1 MSKRWFAVVLAG
13 LMLLC
18 AACGSSENSSHE
30 ESSQEVSKEESSK
43 AESSAEES
51 SAQESSRAV
60 MVMPAGN
67 LNPLTGLYDISDEAV
82 GKRPVAIMINNIKDS
97 LPQYGIA
104 GADIMFE
111 MVAEEGISRM
121 MAIWADYTAIPDACS
136 VRSAR
141 PYYVDFAAGFDAL
154 YLHVGGSQAGLDRIK
169 ELGVSDLDA
178 IYGDYGLYERDPE
191 RLKTYA
197 LEHTMYVKG
206 QNIPQAMEEYGIRT
220 ELDETHQGPAFS
232 FQMPGNAQP
241 VGEKKCEELTIWYSD
256 EYYSTFTY
264 NDQDGLY
271 YKQHSGQPH
280 MVQDTGTQL
289 VFTNVLVLETNVSS
303 VDGYR
308 MAIESDGGTGYFFSN
323 GTMLEIEWSKRTPYD
338 QIQVKDKDGKEVVFN
353 AGKTYIGVTEY
364 GMTEVK

>member
-121 MAIWADYTAIPDACS
+121 MAIWADYTAIPDVCS

-169 ELGVSDLDA
+169 ELGESDLDA
-178 IYGDYGLYERDPE
+178 IYGDYGLYERDP
-191 RLKTYA
+191 
-197 LEHTMYVKG
+197 
-206 QNIPQAMEEYGIRT
+206 
-220 ELDETHQGPAFS
+220 
-232 FQMPGNAQP
+232 
-241 VGEKKCEELTIWYSD
+241 
-256 EYYSTFTY
+256 
-264 NDQDGLY
+264 
-271 YKQHSGQPH
+271 
-280 MVQDTGTQL
+280 
-289 VFTNVLVLETNVSS
+289 
-303 VDGYR
+303 
-308 MAIESDGGTGYFFSN
+308 
-323 GTMLEIEWSKRTPYD
+323 
-338 QIQVKDKDGKEVVFN
+338 
-353 AGKTYIGVTEY
+353 
-364 GMTEVK
+364 